1 MVLYMDDMVVSSTNE
16 VGIENLKARL
26 AREFGMKGE
35 RAAIGILE
43 MKIFRDWNDRKFW
56 MTDLKSERILLCFE
70 QDADPVD
77 TLFSI
82 GWKLSSGERPST
94 EAKKTRVF

>member
-1 MVLYMDDMVVSSTNE
+1 MVLYIDDMVVSSTNE
-16 VGIENLKARL
+16 VGVGNLKARL
-26 AREFGMKGE
+26 AREFGINGE

-56 MTDLKSERILLCFE
+56 MTRKSEQILLCFE
-70 QDADPVD
+70 QDADPVG

-82 GWKLSSGERPST
+82 GWKLSLGERLST

>member
-1 MVLYMDDMVVSSTNE
+1 MVLYIDDMVVSSTNE
-16 VGIENLKARL
+16 VGVGNLKARL
-26 AREFGMKGE
+26 AREFGINGE

-70 QDADPVD
+70 QDADPVG